1 MASANLLGFSML
13 ELRNGGAITANSM
26 VKHDTT
32 ANYAVACTTR
42 TELPIGVCVDTGSST
57 ANAEQV
63 RIQTHGIAKVRAGAT
78 ITVGQELMVKDGGTG
93 ELTPVTADS
102 TYVTCAK
109 ALEAGATGE
118 IIAVLLLTPVGAGP
132 ANT

>member
-13 ELRNGGAITANSM
+13 EFRNGGAITANSM

-32 ANYAVACTTR
+32 ANYVVACTAR
-42 TELPIGVCVDTGSST
+42 TDLGIGVCVDTGSAT

-63 RIQTHGIAKVRAGAT
+63 RVQTHGIAKVRYGNT
-78 ITVGQELMVKDGGTG
+78 VTVGQELMVKDGGTG

-102 TYVTCAK
+102 TYVTVAK
-109 ALEAGATGE
+109 ALEAGASGE
-118 IIAVLLLTPVGAGP
+118 ICAVLLVTPVGAGP
-132 ANT
+132 ANS